1 MHATLDRFWL
11 HCLCRSLCYCVSY
24 KHLSG
29 KVFRL
34 GNWIF
39 QHIGYYTGQ
48 RRILFMLGMSLL
60 GAGLLYIYVFVYGR
74 SPIQGIKVS
83 VVDLSAQEYKISSI
97 FLNLVFVCHYTRQ
110 SSGSRKAAVKHLS
123 GSLQEV
129 IRQSSGSRQAV
140 VRQSS
145 YFLTTFSI
153 FSPKIY
159 INIWKNHNR
168 YCNNLRL
175 TILLPLV
182 FWFTAW

>member
-74 SPIQGIKVS
+74 SPIQGNKVP

-145 YFLTTFSI
+145 GSRQEVVRQSSGSLHI
-153 FSPKIY
+153 FFK
-159 INIWKNHNR
+159 NIHK
-168 YCNNLRL
+168 YLEEPQPVL
-175 TILLPLV
+175 Q
-182 FWFTAW
+182 

>member
-29 KVFRL
+29 KVFCL

-74 SPIQGIKVS
+74 SPIQGIIVP

-97 FLNLVFVCHYTRQ
+97 FLVWFGPLTDVRFGLSRTTKSQFSRSLHQVTRQ
-110 SSGSRKAAVKHLS
+110 SSGSRNAVVKHLS
-123 GSLQEV
+123 CSRRAVVGQSSGSRRAVVGQSLG
-129 IRQSSGSRQAV
+129 RQSSGSREQIEEI
-140 VRQSS
+140 VR
-145 YFLTTFSI
+145 
-153 FSPKIY
+153 
-159 INIWKNHNR
+159 
-168 YCNNLRL
+168 
-175 TILLPLV
+175 
-182 FWFTAW
+182 